1 MHSPHPPTNA
11 RPQPGRSMSWRW
23 WTAALAAAARLPRA
37 KHRTTRSR
45 SCPVSAP
52 HTNPMAR
59 PATDLANPTF
69 NDSEQQ
75 CTQAL
80 TVDGFRSLAMS
91 EMPRKPGCM
100 ARSRYTKQNARRE
113 EAYRRQREANDA
125 AAAEARERAKA
136 LAKVERSAAAQRDLQ
151 LVWGGRE
158 DGLTRLRDISRQLE
172 KLHRAEHA
180 LLEERDELVHA
191 LRRGDVS
198 WALLSTWSGLSRQAL
213 SKRPNSNRQSSG

>member
-1 MHSPHPPTNA
+1 MSATPIAICTRRINA
-11 RPQPGRSMSWRW
+11 LSVFR
-23 WTAALAAAARLPRA
+23 ARQQYR
-37 KHRTTRSR
+37 
-45 SCPVSAP
+45 
-52 HTNPMAR
+52 
-59 PATDLANPTF
+59 
-69 NDSEQQ
+69 EQQ

-213 SKRPNSNRQSSG
+213 SKRPSSNRQSSG